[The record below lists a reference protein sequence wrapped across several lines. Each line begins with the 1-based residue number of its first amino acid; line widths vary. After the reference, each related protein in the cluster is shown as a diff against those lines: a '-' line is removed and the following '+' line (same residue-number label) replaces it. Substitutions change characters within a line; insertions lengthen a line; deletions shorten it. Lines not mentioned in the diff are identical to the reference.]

1 MMTDTKNNNASHKLL
16 TYALD
21 KDNSLVFVDN
31 VPNGLAC
38 ECVCPCCKESL
49 IARNKGKKR
58 EHHFAHSSGCNCSG
72 YYETT
77 LHLLSKEIIKTRK
90 AIMLPAYK
98 MLEPRR
104 IEFEEVEVEERNDCT
119 HLQPD
124 CVGIT
129 KEGLRLHI
137 EIFVTNP
144 IDDYKKSKIKENNIN
159 CIEIRIPRDFPIDEN
174 KLRLHIENSTDSRE
188 WINYP
193 YGDQLCSE
201 QQMEQ
206 IIEYRSLHPELR
218 ELLAEKCKDCMVC
231 RGTMQKK
238 YDDFIN
244 SYKGRILSWAI
255 PFSRMSPQDIVNH
268 DISLRYLVKSNIP
281 YIFYNERDYWIFPKV
296 GENITDAQKII
307 CQSTYDFFSKLYD
320 LCLKYVKCMNK
331 SQRCEYDMA
340 HFEYQDRRIVFCS
353 YKP

>member
-1 MMTDTKNNNASHKLL
+1 MMTDTIINNASHKLL
-16 TYALD
+16 PYALN
-21 KDNSLVFVDN
+21 KDNRLVFIND

-77 LHLLSKEIIKTRK
+77 LHLLSKEIIKTEK

-104 IEFEEVEVEERNDCT
+104 IEFVEVEVEKRNDCSN
-119 HLQPD
+119 LQPD
-124 CVGIT
+124 CVGVT
-129 KEGLRLHI
+129 EEGLRLHI

-144 IDDYKKSKIKENNIN
+144 IDDYKKSKIKESNVN
-159 CIEIRIPRDFPIDEN
+159 CIEIRIPRDFPMD
-174 KLRLHIENSTDSRE
+174 KKQLKDFLLFSTESRE

-193 YGDQLCSE
+193 YGNQLCSE
-201 QQMEQ
+201 RQMKQ

-218 ELLAEKCKDCMVC
+218 ELLAEKCEDCMAC
-231 RGTMQKK
+231 RGTMRKK

-244 SYKGRILSWAI
+244 YYKGRILPWAI
-255 PFSRMSPQDIVNH
+255 SFSRMSPQDIVNH
-268 DISLRYLVKSNIP
+268 DVTLHYLVKSNIP
-281 YIFYNERDYWIFPKV
+281 YIF
-296 GENITDAQKII
+296 
-307 CQSTYDFFSKLYD
+307 
-320 LCLKYVKCMNK
+320 
-331 SQRCEYDMA
+331 
-340 HFEYQDRRIVFCS
+340 
-353 YKP
+353 